1 MGFGGANAGCRCG
14 VHVLRFA
21 VHGSDNMKY
30 KLGIEGKNGKCN
42 LGFIK
47 GSRFRAIDL
56 EIRIKGAEFRVQS
69 SE

>member
-1 MGFGGANAGCRCG
+1 
-14 VHVLRFA
+14 
-21 VHGSDNMKY
+21 MKY

-56 EIRIKGAEFRVQS
+56 GIRIKGAEFRVQS